1 MTVADFIRKLNDIG
15 YDENT
20 KLIFSCTDH
29 DTGEWYEVPFA
40 EIFYGEIL
48 TGDPYCNDVIDV
60 EVNVDASKD
69 YIRAKT
75 DTCISEI
82 IAEVKGVLNKH
93 KLLRN

>member
-1 MTVADFIRKLNDIG
+1 MTVADFINKLNEIG
-15 YDENT
+15 FDEKT
-20 KLIFSCTDH
+20 ELIFSCTDH
-29 DTGEWYEVPFA
+29 DTGELYEVPFDN
-40 EIFYGEIL
+40 IFYGEIL
-48 TGDPYCNDVIDV
+48 TGSPYCNDVIDI